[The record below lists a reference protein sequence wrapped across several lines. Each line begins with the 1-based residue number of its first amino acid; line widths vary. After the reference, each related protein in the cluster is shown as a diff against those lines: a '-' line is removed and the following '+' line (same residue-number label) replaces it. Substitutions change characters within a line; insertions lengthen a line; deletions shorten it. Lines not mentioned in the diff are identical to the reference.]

1 MPMTCGQYG
10 YLAKSGKPCGQYL
23 HGNDRVC
30 IYHDP
35 DKSRAH
41 AMQSKGGTI
50 ANHKQLPDRIRAS
63 VKTVEELQLAYGM
76 VIEEVTTAK
85 QADLKRLDI
94 VLKAL
99 SGANAVLQTASLKE
113 LNETMLRAEGHGPA
127 LVILEGLK
135 AGKMKRLPGVV
146 ERAIRSS
153 PVQEA
158 EVG

>member
-1 MPMTCGQYG
+1 MTCGQYG
-10 YLAKSGKPCGQYL
+10 YLSKVSGKPCGQIL
-23 HGNDRVC
+23 HGGDRVC

-35 DKSRAH
+35 DPSRAK
-41 AMQSKGGTI
+41 AMQSRGGS
-50 ANHKQLPDRIRAS
+50 AASERKLPDRIRAS
-63 VKTVEELQLAYGM
+63 VRTIEDLQAAYEM
-76 VIEEVTTAK
+76 VIEETATVK
-85 QADLKRLDI
+85 KADFKRLDVI
-94 VLKAL
+94 LKAL